1 MEEKKYRLPVP
12 MVNYKEEHS
21 LVTLTRRYEKLTR
34 PKAIAKLGKKASE
47 IVPRSVK
54 KFGENVKSTINE
66 AELYEQCMK
75 VVADGF
81 AMLEK
86 HTARLTISEAAI
98 VKKVG
103 KTMPENR
110 ISKIE
115 EICLARSYD
124 VASLVEKEKLS
135 DLIWACIEGGAT
147 GALSFAGLPFNLVLS
162 TFLYYRA
169 VQSVAMHYGYDVKS
183 DAAELVIA
191 GEVFMSALS
200 PATQGVDGISGMIGK
215 VMVMTELTAIK
226 QTAAK
231 SWTAMASRG
240 GVALILTQMRAL
252 ANKAAQKA
260 LNAAGQKGLENSLFK
275 SVFEQIG
282 KKLTQKA
289 VGNAVPPVG
298 AIIGAL
304 FDVAQMNAVLEYADV
319 FYNKRFILEKRE
331 RINALINPIEEPV
344 IVDEFEVVNEETAE

>member
-12 MVNYKEEHS
+12 MLNYKEEHS
-21 LVTLTRRYEKLTR
+21 LVALTRRYEKMTR
-34 PKAIAKLGKKASE
+34 PGTVAKLGKKATE
-47 IVPRSVK
+47 IVPEPVK
-54 KFGENVKSTINE
+54 KLGENVKNAISE

-81 AMLEK
+81 SVLEK
-86 HTARLTISEAAI
+86 CAARLTISEAAI

-103 KTMPENR
+103 KTMPENE
-110 ISKIE
+110 ISKID

-124 VASLVEKEKLS
+124 VAALVEKEKLS
-135 DLIWACIEGGAT
+135 DLIWALIEGGAT

-169 VQSVAMHYGYDVKS
+169 VQSVAMHYGYNVKN

-200 PATQGVDGISGMIGK
+200 PATQGVDGVSGMIGK
-215 VMVMTELTAIK
+215 VMVMSELTAIK

-231 SWTAMASRG
+231 SWAAMASRG
-240 GVALILTQMRAL
+240 GVTLVLTQMRAL
-252 ANKAAQKA
+252 ANKTAQKA

-282 KKLTQKA
+282 RKLTKNTI
-289 VGNAVPPVG
+289 GRSVPYAG
-298 AIIGAL
+298 IAIGAL
-304 FDVAQMNAVLEYADV
+304 FDVAQMNTVLEYADV

-331 RINALINPIEEPV
+331 RINELTNPTEET
-344 IVDEFEVVNEETAE
+344 IDIDDFEVVSEETVE